1 MSQTSYSVEAPVA
14 FAGMLAQ
21 FDATTKSSI
30 SRASEEVS
38 AVAFGKPAVAGT
50 DSAKQFL
57 LPSGAG
63 DLFLGITVHMF
74 GTEDPTDDGIAN
86 GETAELLRRGRIW
99 VIAEPIVALGD
110 AVYWR
115 HTTTPGAWRNDA
127 TDSVFLPTAVW
138 ASTTTAINSLAVIDI
153 NMP

>member
-1 MSQTSYSVEAPVA
+1 MSQTSYSVEAARA
-14 FAGMLAQ
+14 FAGMLAE
-21 FDATTKSSI
+21 FDNILRSSI
-30 SRASEEVS
+30 TRANENAS
-38 AVAFGKPAVAGT
+38 AIAFGKPAVAGT
-50 DSAKQFL
+50 DAETQFD

-63 DLFLGITVHMF
+63 DLFLGITVHRH

-86 GETAELLRRGRIW
+86 GEPCELLRRGRIW
-99 VIAEPIVALGD
+99 VIAEPVVAVGD

-127 TDSVFLPTAVW
+127 TDSVLLPTAVW
-138 ASTTTAINSLAVIDI
+138 ATATAAVNSLAVIDI